1 MRLLS
6 RTTHYY
12 VHVLL
17 HSERIVKESNDRAL
31 LKNLGV
37 WLGLLT
43 LARNKPIL
51 SKELEL
57 KTVSVWVNGNVL
69 SVGGCTG
76 LARNK
81 PMLWKE
87 KLELKTAST

>member
-57 KTVSVWVNGNVL
+57 KAVSACDAMVVGDGARVW
-69 SVGGCTG
+69 
-76 LARNK
+76 
-81 PMLWKE
+81 LW
-87 KLELKTAST
+87 

>member
-1 MRLLS
+1 MHTHTHTLSLRELLRLLS

-57 KTVSVWVNGNVL
+57 KA
-69 SVGGCTG
+69 VGGV
-76 LARNK
+76 RV
-81 PMLWKE
+81 
-87 KLELKTAST
+87 

>member
-1 MRLLS
+1 MACSRNAPSARPPLQVDRVADRELMRLLS
-6 RTTHYY
+6 KTTHYY

-57 KTVSVWVNGNVL
+57 KEVR
-69 SVGGCTG
+69 G
-76 LARNK
+76 LG
-81 PMLWKE
+81 
-87 KLELKTAST
+87 